1 MIKQIFTP
9 LTDQIINSLSVGEM
23 VHITGEIYTARDAAH
38 IRMVELL
45 ADGHPLPFNVNG
57 AIVFYAGPCPAPE
70 GVPIGSVGPTTAGRM
85 DLHSPKLIA
94 HGLKAMVGKGL
105 RSKAVRE
112 AIVAHTGIYFA
123 GAGGVAA
130 LMSKS
135 VKAVE
140 VVAFDDLGT
149 EAIRRLTVE
158 KFPVIVAIDSKG
170 RCIYDRGQ
178 ENATT
183 PPPPSSWL

>member
-1 MIKQIFTP
+1 MIKEIFTP
-9 LTDQIINSLSVGEM
+9 LSDQIINGLSVGDM

-38 IRMVELL
+38 IRMIELL
-45 ADGHPLPFNVNG
+45 DEGYPLPFNVNG

-70 GVPIGSVGPTTAGRM
+70 GIVIGSIGPTTAGRM
-85 DLHSPKLIA
+85 DLHSPKLIS

-105 RSKAVRE
+105 RCEKVRN
-112 AIVAHTGIYFA
+112 AIVNYHGVYFA

-135 VKAVE
+135 VKSVE
-140 VVAFDDLGT
+140 VVAFADLGT

-170 RCIYDRGQ
+170 RCIYDR
-178 ENATT
+178 ERKN
-183 PPPPSSWL
+183 PPPSSWL